1 MDLIIIGGGAAGLSA
16 AIYACRSGLDFIL
29 LDASASMGS
38 QLTQT
43 DEIENYPGFEKIGG
57 MELISKLRAHAEAL
71 GANMKNSPV
80 KQISKTEDGFEVKTS
95 KEALFAKTVIYC
107 GGAAHRE
114 LGVKGEKEFA
124 GRGVSYCAVCDGFF
138 YRNKTVCIVGGGDTA
153 VTEALYLSNICAKV
167 NVILRRD
174 RFRAQAKLAE
184 RLAQRENVEI
194 FYNSQLA
201 EISGGALVERVTL
214 TDGRELKTNGVFI
227 AVGITPNSA
236 LVKGLAE
243 VDGNGYIL
251 AGEDC
256 KTTCEGLFAAG
267 DVRKKPLRQV
277 VTACADGANALNSA
291 ADLLGL

>member
-184 RLAQRENVEI
+184 
-194 FYNSQLA
+194 
-201 EISGGALVERVTL
+201 ISGGDLVERVTL